1 MGSPRHCGY
10 GVEVWQGKR
19 CYGPSDTI
27 ADTIHYKTG
36 GEDTPR
42 PNIRGM
48 TEIDFYSGGDR
59 LQIACRLV
67 AKAIRLGLKVLIYSS
82 DVAMVDRIDK
92 LLWTF
97 APTDFVPHCRADDR
111 LADVTPVILSHH
123 AKNLAHDEVL
133 VNLDVDTPAFF
144 SRFHRLIEITGT
156 TPEDTQAARKRYR
169 FYQDRG
175 YEIRHHKLGAV

>member
-1 MGSPRHCGY
+1 
-10 GVEVWQGKR
+10 
-19 CYGPSDTI
+19 
-27 ADTIHYKTG
+27 
-36 GEDTPR
+36 
-42 PNIRGM
+42 M

-59 LQIACRLV
+59 LHIACRLV
-67 AKAIRLGLKVLIYSS
+67 AKAIRKGLKVLIYSS

-111 LADVTPVILSHH
+111 LADVTPVILSHN

-133 VNLDVDTPAFF
+133 LNLDVDTPAFF
-144 SRFHRLIEITGT
+144 SRFNRLIEITGT